1 MATMSLS
8 HPASDR
14 RADPLIRLLL
24 FAVLAPA
31 QMAATSL
38 LFEIAEPHWD
48 VMSVQH
54 YVRRFVLIAAATLAA
69 FAVIVWP
76 NRHALAES
84 WAAYIGNDTWR
95 RPLAV
100 NLALFAALAVATIGV
115 SRASTS
121 PDASLLAPY
130 AAHLL
135 LLAATGL
142 SLAWL
147 AAPLPF
153 WLQTLRQYWPTLAIA
168 TIVAI
173 TALLAGHYAQ
183 GAWEL
188 LSGATLTLV
197 HALLSLYEADVQ
209 VNFDTRVLTVGTFS
223 VFIDQGCS
231 GYEGIGL
238 VLIFLSLYLWVFR
251 GTLRFPNAL
260 LLLPVGVATIWLLNA
275 VRIAA
280 LVSIGA
286 HTSPEIAVGGFHS
299 QAGWITFLVVTIGIL
314 ATVPRLS
321 FFTAGTDIA
330 TPRTSSDRLIVAFLA
345 PFMSLMAANIVIAT
359 ASPYDEWLYGLK
371 VVAVGLCLWIFRDVY
386 RGLVA
391 RVDGLALVVGAVVG
405 VLWVVTAPAAADGG
419 EVGAWIAAQSV
430 TVVTLWLLVRAIGSI
445 VMVPIAEELAFRGLL
460 HRWIISRNFETVD
473 FATFSWIAFVVSSL
487 LFGFMHQRWIAGAL
501 AGAAFAL
508 VMYRSGRLSDPIAAH
523 MVANAVIIAWA
534 IAAQNWSLL

>member
-1 MATMSLS
+1 MSLS

-76 NRHALAES
+76 KRHALAES
-84 WAAYIGNDTWR
+84 WATCIAGESWR

-173 TALLAGHYAQ
+173 AALLAGHYAQ

-197 HALLSLYEADVQ
+197 HALLSLYETDVQ
-209 VNFDTRVLTVGTFS
+209 VNFDTRELSIGTFS
-223 VFIDQGCS
+223 VYIDQRCS

-238 VLIFLSLYLWVFR
+238 VLIFLGLYLWVFKE
-251 GTLRFPNAL
+251 TLRFPNAL
-260 LLLPVGVATIWLLNA
+260 LLLPMGVASIWLLNV
-275 VRIAA
+275 VRITA

-299 QAGWITFLVVTIGIL
+299 QAGWITFLIVTIGIL

-321 FFTAGTDIA
+321 FFAAGTDA
-330 TPRTSSDRLIVAFLA
+330 VVPRTSSDRLMVALLA
-345 PFMSLMAANIVIAT
+345 PFMCLMATSIVMA
-359 ASPYDEWLYGLK
+359 AMAPYDEWFYGLK
-371 VVAVGLCLWIFRDVY
+371 VAAVGLCLWVFRDVY
-386 RGLVA
+386 RDLIA
-391 RVDGLALVVGAVVG
+391 PVDRMALAAGAVVG
-405 VLWVVTAPAAADGG
+405 ILWIATSPSVADGG
-419 EVGAWIAAQSV
+419 EVGAWIATQSIWPV
-430 TVVTLWLLVRAIGSI
+430 ALWLAIRAIGSI
-445 VMVPIAEELAFRGLL
+445 IMVPIAEELAFRGLL
-460 HRWIISRNFETVD
+460 HRWLISRNFETIGY
-473 FATFSWIAFVVSSL
+473 ATFSWTAFAVSSL

-501 AGAAFAL
+501 AGAVFAV

-523 MVANAVIIAWA
+523 MTANAVIVAWA
-534 IAAQNWSLL
+534 IAVQNWSLL